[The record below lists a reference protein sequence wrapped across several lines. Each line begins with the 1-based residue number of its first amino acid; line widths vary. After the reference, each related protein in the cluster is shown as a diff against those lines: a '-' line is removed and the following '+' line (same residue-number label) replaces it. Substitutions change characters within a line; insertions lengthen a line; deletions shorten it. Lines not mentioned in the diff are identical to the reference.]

1 MPTPS
6 CQQGGKRLLLKLELT
21 LSSSDS
27 SGRVVGRKGLTM
39 GGFFKV
45 LLGGAL
51 GAVLGIMFMKKQRAV
66 KPDQS
71 VQRPVARREPEPAPP
86 PVAPV
91 VPAASVAA
99 PVAPEVVPPVAAAAV
114 APAVA
119 APSAPEPVV
128 VVPAVPEPAI
138 AIAPEPVVVPEPTPA
153 PMPVPESVPAPTA
166 VLLEPAEPPVTPAV
180 VPAAAV
186 AAVVAAEVPAPA
198 EALSVV
204 EAPPS
209 EPAESHPVTWLAGAA
224 VAGAAAAEV
233 VEAAPAEAVEPEAV
247 EPEAVEPEVA
257 EPEVAEPEAVEPE
270 IAEPEVAVVP
280 PVLVAPLEAVEPS
293 PPIQAAPEAPVYMNR
308 VPSFVEAEAV
318 AATVAAPETPSFEET
333 TLSAEASEVLVTP
346 ELLEEPLPGAGWE
359 PSAVFVQE
367 EVELEELLP
376 VVSDDVQP
384 YEAPLITPEEGTD
397 EAWDAAGWPEA
408 APAAAVGSAFAEEEP
423 VPEWAAVVPFAAARV
438 DEAPGEPELAV
449 GFEPEVESE
458 VIAEPAVGAQVQ
470 DAAEVVGAAEPT
482 TEAAVGEDLRSRIEE
497 TRRRIREELE
507 KPFAAVDEESP
518 AVTQPPVAPVAAGAA
533 ATVIGEPMQT
543 TVPSPRDGATAFAA
557 SAEASDEDA
566 SDYDAMRARIELTRS
581 RLKAKAF
588 DAMMAGESSLLGR
601 DLEGSS
607 TPTGPT
613 ASFDS
618 EIEQTVDSTLREED
632 Q

>member
-1 MPTPS
+1 MPTS
-6 CQQGGKRLLLKLELT
+6 SYQQGGQRLLLKLELT
-21 LSSSDS
+21 LSSGDS
-27 SGRVVGRKGLTM
+27 SGRAVGRKGLTM

-45 LLGGAL
+45 LLGGTL
-51 GAVLGIMFMKKQRAV
+51 GAVLGIMFMRKQRAV
-66 KPDQS
+66 KPDQGA
-71 VQRPVARREPEPAPP
+71 RMPVTRHEPEPAPP

-91 VPAASVAA
+91 VPAAPMAAPVVA

-119 APSAPEPVV
+119 APPAPEPVV
-128 VVPAVPEPAI
+128 VVPAAPEPVI
-138 AIAPEPVVVPEPTPA
+138 AVTPEPVVVPEPTPA
-153 PMPVPESVPAPTA
+153 PMPVPESVPAVPAPAA
-166 VLLEPAEPPVTPAV
+166 VLPEPQAEPPVTPAV

-186 AAVVAAEVPAPA
+186 AAVVAAEVAAPA
-198 EALSVV
+198 EALPVP
-204 EAPPS
+204 ETPAS
-209 EPAESHPVTWLAGAA
+209 EPADSHPAAWLAGAA
-224 VAGAAAAEV
+224 LAGAAAAQA
-233 VEAAPAEAVEPEAV
+233 VEAAPAAA
-247 EPEAVEPEVA
+247 A
-257 EPEVAEPEAVEPE
+257 EPEVAEPEPV
-270 IAEPEVAVVP
+270 EPEVAVVP

-293 PPIQAAPEAPVYMNR
+293 APIQAVPEAPVYMNR

-318 AATVAAPETPSFEET
+318 AATAAAPETPSFEET

-376 VVSDDVQP
+376 VVSDDIQP

-408 APAAAVGSAFAEEEP
+408 APAAAVGSAFPEEEP
-423 VPEWAAVVPFAAARV
+423 VPEWADVVPFAVARV
-438 DEAPGEPELAV
+438 DEAPVEPEPVV

-458 VIAEPAVGAQVQ
+458 MIAEPGAGVQVPG
-470 DAAEVVGAAEPT
+470 AAEVVGAAALT

-507 KPFAAVDEESP
+507 KPFAAVDEETP
-518 AVTQPPVAPVAAGAA
+518 AVTPSPMAPVAAAA
-533 ATVIGEPMQT
+533 PATVIGEPMRT
-543 TVPSPRDGATAFAA
+543 TVQPPRESATASAT

-607 TPTGPT
+607 SPTGPT

>member
-1 MPTPS
+1 MPIPS
-6 CQQGGKRLLLKLELT
+6 CQQGGKRLLLKLELR

-66 KPDQS
+66 KPDQPE
-71 VQRPVARREPEPAPP
+71 QLPAARREPEAAPP
-86 PVAPV
+86 PAAPV
-91 VPAASVAA
+91 VPVVPVAPVAA

-119 APSAPEPVV
+119 APPVAAPPAPEPVV
-128 VVPAVPEPAI
+128 LVPP
-138 AIAPEPVVVPEPTPA
+138 APEPVVAVAPEPVVIPEPTPA
-153 PMPVPESVPAPTA
+153 PMPVPEPAPEPAA
-166 VLLEPAEPPVTPAV
+166 VLPEPEAETPVTPAV

-186 AAVVAAEVPAPA
+186 AAVVAAEVSAP
-198 EALSVV
+198 V
-204 EAPPS
+204 EAPPVPENPAS
-209 EPAESHPVTWLAGAA
+209 EPAESHPAAWLAGAA
-224 VAGAAAAEV
+224 LAGAAAAQT
-233 VEAAPAEAVEPEAV
+233 VEAAPAA
-247 EPEAVEPEVA
+247 AVEPEV
-257 EPEVAEPEAVEPE
+257 V
-270 IAEPEVAVVP
+270 VVP
-280 PVLVAPLEAVEPS
+280 PLVVAPPETVEPM
-293 PPIQAAPEAPVYMNR
+293 PPVQAAPEAPVYMSR

-318 AATVAAPETPSFEET
+318 AATAAAQETPAFDET
-333 TLSAEASEVLVTP
+333 SLSAEASEVLVTP

-376 VVSDDVQP
+376 VVSDDVKP
-384 YEAPLITPEEGTD
+384 YEAPLIAPEEGTD
-397 EAWDAAGWPEA
+397 EAWDVAGWPEA
-408 APAAAVGSAFAEEEP
+408 APAAAVGSAFPEEEP
-423 VPEWAAVVPFAAARV
+423 VPEWAAVAPFAAARV
-438 DEAPGEPELAV
+438 DEAPERPETVA

-458 VIAEPAVGAQVQ
+458 VIAEPAAGAE
-470 DAAEVVGAAEPT
+470 AGGAVELT

-507 KPFAAVDEESP
+507 KPFAAVDEETP
-518 AVTQPPVAPVAAGAA
+518 AVTPPPVTPAAAAAA
-533 ATVIGEPMQT
+533 ATVVGEPMQT
-543 TVPSPRDGATAFAA
+543 AVQPPRDGAVASAA
-557 SAEASDEDA
+557 SAEPSDEDA

-601 DLEGSS
+601 DLGGTSG
-607 TPTGPT
+607 PTGPT